1 MILLTLNI
9 LFMTAANICF
19 WGTGNISMGLAFLG
33 LQLFALVLQLLTR
46 GEV

>member
-9 LFMTAANICF
+9 LFMIAANICF
-19 WGTGNISMGLAFLG
+19 WGTGDVGMGLAFGG
-33 LQLFALVLQLLTR
+33 LQLFALVLQLMTR